1 MRCNIVIIDANFLF
15 LPIQFKIDFLS
26 EINYLLEGKN
36 YYLIYKQIFDELESK
51 RKRLHEISKF
61 GRELNFARVYLE
73 SNENNYNLIYINKIK
88 HGSET
93 TDQFLL
99 NECLRL
105 NKKHPNIFLATNDS
119 QLRKEASKANIRNVY
134 LRQKKYLG
142 IC

>member
-36 YYLIYKQIFDELESK
+36 YFLIYKQIFDELESK
-51 RKRLHEISKF
+51 TKRLHEISKF

-88 HGSET
+88 YGSET

-142 IC
+142 IS

>member
-119 QLRKEASKANIRNVY
+119 QLRKELSKTNIRNVC
-134 LRQKKYLG
+134 LRQKKYLV
-142 IC
+142 IS